1 MALLSFFKKINFLFL
16 FIFGLFTLLLPLFV
30 RTPYYLFVM
39 NVIGLN
45 IIVVVGLNLFIG
57 YAGQISLGHAA
68 FYGIGAYTSAIL
80 TATYGF
86 HPWMTIPLA
95 MVLTGSVAWVIG
107 LPTLRLRGSYLVMA
121 TLGFNII
128 VHIIMVQWET
138 VTGGPDGFPGI
149 PSLTLGGF
157 AFDTDAKFYY
167 LVWFFSFLSILVA
180 LNLVDSRVGRALRA
194 IHSSEV
200 AANTLGV
207 NTDKYKIK
215 VFVLSAMF
223 TSLAGSLYAHYLTF
237 ISPKTFD
244 MFYSIKVVIMV
255 IVGGL
260 GSIWGALFGCALF
273 TILSEVLSS
282 ISVTLNIITYGLIL
296 MFIMM
301 FLPEGL
307 IVGLVQYYQRRR
319 IHMLIETEKAKVS
332 K

>member
-1 MALLSFFKKINFLFL
+1 MPFFKKINFLFL
-16 FIFGLFTLLLPLFV
+16 LIFALSILLLPLFIH
-30 RTPYYLFVM
+30 TAYYLFVM

-80 TATYGF
+80 TTTYGF
-86 HPWMTIPLA
+86 HPWISIGLA
-95 MVLTGSVAWVIG
+95 MFLTGSFACIIG
-107 LPTLRLRGSYLVMA
+107 VPTLKLRGSYLVMA

-128 VHIIMVQWET
+128 IHIIMVQWET

-149 PSLTLGGF
+149 PFLTVGGF
-157 AFDTDAKFYY
+157 AFDTDVKLYY
-167 LVWFFSFLSILVA
+167 LVWLFSFLSILVS

-194 IHSSEV
+194 LRSSEIT
-200 AANTLGV
+200 ANTLGV

-223 TSLAGSLYAHYLTF
+223 TSVAGSLYAHYLTF

-260 GSIWGALFGCALF
+260 GSIWGPLFGCALF
-273 TILSEVLSS
+273 TILSELLSS
-282 ISVTLNIITYGLIL
+282 ISETLNIITYGLIL

-301 FLPEGL
+301 FLPEGV
-307 IVGLVQYYQRRR
+307 IVGLVEHYQRRKVR
-319 IHMLIETEKAKVS
+319 MLIETEKAEAS
-332 K
+332 D

>member
-1 MALLSFFKKINFLFL
+1 MSLMPFFKKIDFLSL
-16 FIFGLFTLLLPLFV
+16 LIFGLFILLLPLFV
-30 RTPYYLFVM
+30 RTTYYLFVM

-80 TATYGF
+80 TTTYGF
-86 HPWMTIPLA
+86 HPWIAMALA
-95 MVLTGSVAWVIG
+95 MGLTGSFACLIG
-107 LPTLRLRGSYLVMA
+107 IPTLRLRGSYLVMA

-128 VHIIMVQWET
+128 IHIIMVQWET
-138 VTGGPDGFPGI
+138 VTNGPDGVPGI
-149 PSLTLGGF
+149 PYLTIGGF

-167 LVWFFSFLSILVA
+167 LVWLFAFLTILVS
-180 LNLVDSRVGRALRA
+180 LNLVNSRVGRALRA
-194 IHSSEV
+194 LHSSEV
-200 AANTLGV
+200 AANTLGI

-273 TILSEVLSS
+273 TMLSEFLSS
-282 ISVTLNIITYGLIL
+282 ISETLNIISYGLIL
-296 MFIMM
+296 MLIMM
-301 FLPEGL
+301 VLPEGV
-307 IVGLVQYYQRRR
+307 IGGLVEYYRRR
-319 IHMLIETEKAKVS
+319 RVHMVIEAEKAEAS
-332 K
+332 E

>member
-1 MALLSFFKKINFLFL
+1 MSVTPLLKKINFLFL
-16 FIFGLFTLLLPLFV
+16 LIFALFILLLPLFI

-39 NVIGLN
+39 NIIGLN

-80 TATYGF
+80 TTTYGF
-86 HPWMTIPLA
+86 PPWITIALA
-95 MVLTGSVAWVIG
+95 MVVTGSFAYLIG
-107 LPTLRLRGSYLVMA
+107 VPTLRLKGSYLVMA

-128 VHIIMVQWET
+128 IHIIMVQSET

-149 PSLTLGGF
+149 PFLTIGRF
-157 AFDTDAKFYY
+157 ALDTDAKFYY
-167 LVWFFSFLSILVA
+167 LVWLFSFLSILVS

-194 IHSSEV
+194 LHSSEI

-223 TSLAGSLYAHYLTF
+223 ASLAGSLYAHYLTF

-282 ISVTLNIITYGLIL
+282 ISETLNIIFYGLIL

-301 FLPEGL
+301 FLPEGV
-307 IVGLVQYYQRRR
+307 IVGLVEYYQRRR
-319 IHMLIETEKAKVS
+319 VRILIESEKTEAS
-332 K
+332 E